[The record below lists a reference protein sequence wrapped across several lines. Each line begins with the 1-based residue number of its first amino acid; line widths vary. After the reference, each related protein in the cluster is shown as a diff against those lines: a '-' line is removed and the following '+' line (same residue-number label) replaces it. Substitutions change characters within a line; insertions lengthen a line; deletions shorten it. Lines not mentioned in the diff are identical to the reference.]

1 MLPQHKTPHF
11 LFWESLK
18 MPSSAQNTPLFVLSI
33 PQNTLLSTKPPRYA
47 LRFAKFSGVFEEDAR
62 FYGRIFHGFV
72 HYHGESASFFLS
84 RFPASPK
91 CTKEIFNKVRNCM
104 KTRNLAFKFFGPKC
118 WKFLQKVFVIQKKLL
133 PLHPLNWGR
142 LRPTS
147 WYSIN

>member
-1 MLPQHKTPHF
+1 MAPHPAYTIAGCSAPSVRAAT
-11 LFWESLK
+11 SLK
-18 MPSSAQNTPLFVLSI
+18 GCPPAGRCLQCTSSDAPSAQNTPLFVLSI

-118 WKFLQKVFVIQKKLL
+118 
-133 PLHPLNWGR
+133 
-142 LRPTS
+142 
-147 WYSIN
+147 